1 MKYVDDASNSFDELN
16 RILNNNLEFLNLLD
30 ADTELYD
37 YMRDYINKLSDKYR
51 LFVRKNKSQNT
62 KTIQS
67 DSSRISENVRHR
79 VLLDIFVIYS

>member
-51 LFVRKNKSQNT
+51 SFVRKNNVPLSKIPDNIKGFIYDDSEIKS
-62 KTIQS
+62 K
-67 DSSRISENVRHR
+67 
-79 VLLDIFVIYS
+79 